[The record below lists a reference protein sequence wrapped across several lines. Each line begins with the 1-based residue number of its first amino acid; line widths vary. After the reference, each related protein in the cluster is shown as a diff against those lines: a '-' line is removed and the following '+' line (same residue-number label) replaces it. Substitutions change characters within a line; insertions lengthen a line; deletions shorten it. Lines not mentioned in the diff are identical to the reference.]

1 MYPVHQ
7 QRCLRLRHGGADGD
21 AAGGKDLCFLG
32 LRQGSGDG
40 ARGETILLAAG
51 TEGGPDGDRP
61 PYGEYKGQPGLE
73 ADAAGV

>member
-1 MYPVHQ
+1 MKKGH
-7 QRCLRLRHGGADGD
+7 RHNRIFLALSVTKKLDHNN
-21 AAGGKDLCFLG
+21 LCFLG

-61 PYGEYKGQPGLE
+61 PYGEYKGQPWME